1 MDIDQIIDTQNRSAA
16 AIIADL
22 KSKTIYVPSWASL
35 LPEYDAR
42 QHPVMNKNL
51 YRDKVMKNGSVE
63 KVTRITLPL
72 QRLAVKRMSELLF
85 AIPVKRIYHP
95 QTDEE
100 QTAARIIE
108 SIYKRNRIN
117 SVNIMRARALYA
129 ACETVTLWYT
139 QEQDV
144 YYAGELSPIKIR
156 CKVFSPM
163 TGDIL
168 YPLFDEYDDLK
179 ALSIEYS
186 RTDGQT
192 TTRYFD
198 VYTNNRH
205 LRFRGDA
212 NSKNM
217 DLEVDEVI
225 TIGKITGVYM
235 HRPEPIWEDQSEN
248 VYEAEWTL
256 SRNGN
261 YIRKNARP
269 NWVVFSDKSVQ
280 HGKEASGDNEG
291 RNVLQY
297 PSDAKAEYV
306 TWQQATD
313 SIKFHIEEIKR
324 NFFMSLQLPN
334 MSMDEMKSTPMSG
347 EARKMLFI
355 DCQLKASD
363 EAGIWYEALDRE
375 TNIIRSLVGAI
386 FPDLADATK
395 TLSIENVITPYNIR
409 DEQERIDVISKAAGN
424 KQILSVRTAVEK
436 LGYNENIDEE
446 IERIEDENT
455 GDIMTQSYE

>member
-225 TIGKITGVYM
+225 TIGKITGV
-235 HRPEPIWEDQSEN
+235 
-248 VYEAEWTL
+248 
-256 SRNGN
+256 
-261 YIRKNARP
+261 
-269 NWVVFSDKSVQ
+269 
-280 HGKEASGDNEG
+280 
-291 RNVLQY
+291 
-297 PSDAKAEYV
+297 
-306 TWQQATD
+306 
-313 SIKFHIEEIKR
+313 
-324 NFFMSLQLPN
+324 
-334 MSMDEMKSTPMSG
+334 
-347 EARKMLFI
+347 
-355 DCQLKASD
+355 
-363 EAGIWYEALDRE
+363 
-375 TNIIRSLVGAI
+375 
-386 FPDLADATK
+386 
-395 TLSIENVITPYNIR
+395 
-409 DEQERIDVISKAAGN
+409 
-424 KQILSVRTAVEK
+424 
-436 LGYNENIDEE
+436 
-446 IERIEDENT
+446 
-455 GDIMTQSYE
+455 